1 MNQTILASLKK
12 AALLLAFFTITF
24 TSIAQITQQEVN
36 TRLQNLP
43 FPSFSIKVPSF
54 PDKTYLITDFGA
66 VGNGS
71 TICTKAIN
79 SAITKCSAEGGGVVI
94 IPAGLF
100 ITGRIEMKSNV
111 NLHLEAGAMIV
122 FSSDINDYLSDK
134 KAMAPL
140 INGSNM
146 ENVAIT
152 GYGSFDGNG
161 QYWRPV
167 KKEKTTERQWKDLL
181 AKGGTTNNQGTIW
194 YPDPATTKG
203 QTTLSGNKKN
213 DTTNNSSVKVK
224 ISSRP
229 KMLSLSNSKSVLIEG
244 ITLKNSPEFAMLMR
258 NIDGMVLKNVTVMN
272 EWWAQNGDGLDI
284 SACKNVLFDNC
295 TVNAG
300 DDGICM
306 KSSNGK
312 SGAFNLE
319 NIVIKDCKVYHAHG
333 GFVIGSNTDGSMHNI
348 YVNNCN
354 FTWTDTGLRFKSNI
368 GRGGIVDNIFIDGVY
383 MKDID
388 GEAIIFDFKY
398 EDTAV
403 GKNSDPNKDSGK
415 VPDFKNFSIKNIVC
429 DGAKTAFLVDGNH
442 APMVNNVTVENA
454 VFKTDKGVIATL
466 AQGIT
471 FINTTF
477 DVMKKPVVTTYQT
490 GGLTFKNCNFSQT
503 KGTVIQ
509 LSGVVTT
516 NISIINSN
524 INPQQIGYTEGATKN
539 GVTIKN

>member
-1 MNQTILASLKK
+1 
-12 AALLLAFFTITF
+12 
-24 TSIAQITQQEVN
+24 
-36 TRLQNLP
+36 
-43 FPSFSIKVPSF
+43 
-54 PDKTYLITDFGA
+54 
-66 VGNGS
+66 
-71 TICTKAIN
+71 
-79 SAITKCSAEGGGVVI
+79 
-94 IPAGLF
+94 
-100 ITGRIEMKSNV
+100 
-111 NLHLEAGAMIV
+111 
-122 FSSDINDYLSDK
+122 
-134 KAMAPL
+134 
-140 INGSNM
+140 
-146 ENVAIT
+146 
-152 GYGSFDGNG
+152 
-161 QYWRPV
+161 
-167 KKEKTTERQWKDLL
+167 
-181 AKGGTTNNQGTIW
+181 
-194 YPDPATTKG
+194 
-203 QTTLSGNKKN
+203 
-213 DTTNNSSVKVK
+213 
-224 ISSRP
+224 
-229 KMLSLSNSKSVLIEG
+229 
-244 ITLKNSPEFAMLMR
+244 
-258 NIDGMVLKNVTVMN
+258 
-272 EWWAQNGDGLDI
+272 
-284 SACKNVLFDNC
+284 
-295 TVNAG
+295 
-300 DDGICM
+300 
-306 KSSNGK
+306 
-312 SGAFNLE
+312 
-319 NIVIKDCKVYHAHG
+319 
-333 GFVIGSNTDGSMHNI
+333 
-348 YVNNCN
+348 
-354 FTWTDTGLRFKSNI
+354 
-368 GRGGIVDNIFIDGVY
+368 VDNIFIDGVY